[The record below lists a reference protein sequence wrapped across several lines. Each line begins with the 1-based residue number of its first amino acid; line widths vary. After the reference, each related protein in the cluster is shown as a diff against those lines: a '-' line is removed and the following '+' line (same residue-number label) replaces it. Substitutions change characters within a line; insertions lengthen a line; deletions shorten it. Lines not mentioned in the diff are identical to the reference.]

1 MGILAITK
9 KLIKRII
16 LILPSGE
23 VLLKRIVELRKA
35 NQLPSPAIEAN
46 KQLLID
52 PPNDLKKIFTS
63 HYLNNIWGSEE
74 SVSGLG
80 STLEYTSHIREEI
93 PKLLEFYKIKVL
105 LDAPCGDY
113 NWFQTLN
120 RPADVK
126 YIGGDIVE
134 ELVIQ
139 NQIKYSNSNTKF
151 IHLDITSNPLPP
163 ADLWLCRDCLFHFS
177 YEDIFKTIS
186 NFLKSDIKY
195 ILTSIHTECT
205 QNTDIS
211 TGDARQLNL
220 ELFPF
225 LFPKPILYMK
235 DWIPGFTV
243 RSLGLWTKPMIVDCM
258 ASNSVIRKSNN

>member
-35 NQLPSPAIEAN
+35 NQLPSPAIEAD

-93 PKLLEFYKIKVL
+93 PKLLEFYKIKIL

-134 ELVIQ
+134 ELPLSQSTVSQ
-139 NQIKYSNSNTKF
+139 HLKELKEAGLIKGEIEGAKVCYCIDEKEWKQ
-151 IHLDITSNPLPP
+151 
-163 ADLWLCRDCLFHFS
+163 AQAWLNKLFEMYKGGS
-177 YEDIFKTIS
+177 S
-186 NFLKSDIKY
+186 
-195 ILTSIHTECT
+195 C
-205 QNTDIS
+205 
-211 TGDARQLNL
+211 
-220 ELFPF
+220 
-225 LFPKPILYMK
+225 
-235 DWIPGFTV
+235 
-243 RSLGLWTKPMIVDCM
+243 C
-258 ASNSVIRKSNN
+258 